1 VHVTSDLAQAL
12 RPTAVAIGNFDGLHL
27 GHQKVLQPI
36 RDSPEG
42 VRTVLTFHP
51 HPQEVLTGQ
60 KQWLLTPPA
69 EKLALLAEMGFEQ
82 VVLLPFTPALACQPP
97 HDFIQTVLEQGLCVR
112 HLSVGWD
119 FCFGHRRSGTA
130 QTLKAWGSQCRIPVE
145 VIPEVQL
152 NGKRVSSSR
161 IRAALATGEV
171 AAAAELLGRPYRLIG
186 EVVPGDRRGRE
197 LGFPTANLRL
207 PPEKFLPR
215 NGVYSAWVEVP
226 AAAGALPGVMN
237 IGYRPTF
244 AGLRHT
250 VEVHLLDWTG
260 DLYGQEVRVA
270 LQGFIRPERRFPK
283 VADLIHQIQQD
294 CQKARQQ
301 LGLAE
306 PVPLPAQERPQESL
320 IRDPHSR
327 AIASDHS
334 TVAP

>member
-1 VHVTSDLAQAL
+1 MHVTSDLAQTL

-27 GHQKVLQPI
+27 GHQRVLQPI
-36 RDSPEG
+36 RASRRG
-42 VRTVLTFHP
+42 VRTVLTFYP
-51 HPQEVLTGQ
+51 HPQEVLTGR
-60 KQWLLTPPA
+60 KHLLLTPPA
-69 EKLALLAEMGFEQ
+69 EKLALLAQMGFEQ
-82 VVLLPFTPALACQPP
+82 VVLLPFTPALARQTPA
-97 HDFIQTVLEQGLCVR
+97 DFIQTILEQGLHVR

-119 FCFGHRRSGTA
+119 FCFGHRRAGNA
-130 QTLKAWGSQCRIPVE
+130 QTLQAWGSKGCIPVE

-152 NGKRVSSSR
+152 NGERVSSSR

-171 AAAAELLGRPYRLIG
+171 AAAAELLGRPYQLMG

-215 NGVYSAWVEVP
+215 NGVYSVWVKVP
-226 AAAGALPGVMN
+226 AAAGDLPGVMN

-244 AGLRHT
+244 GGWRHT

-270 LQGFIRPERRFPK
+270 LRGFIRPEQRFPS

-294 CQKARQQ
+294 CQVARQQ

-306 PVPLPAQERPQESL
+306 QVGLL
-320 IRDPHSR
+320 
-327 AIASDHS
+327 
-334 TVAP
+334 